1 MDNDDVLAMSTMA
14 FMSKVSFLLS
24 RESSLSANALW
35 ERVRNVEE
43 WPKRTSSVTSAHIDN
58 EGPLAIGSRIIINQP
73 GAPEATWTVTEYV
86 EGNSFTYEMRRSGLI
101 TTAHH
106 VVEAEMPSGSS
117 LTLIFSM
124 QGRLAKVWGFLMGRK
139 IRKFLELEATG
150 LTQPD

>member
-1 MDNDDVLAMSTMA
+1 
-14 FMSKVSFLLS
+14 MSKMSFLLA
-24 RESSLSANALW
+24 RESSLSVDALW
-35 ERVRNVEE
+35 ERVRRVDE
-43 WPKRTSSVTSAHIDN
+43 WPQRTASITSAHIVGD
-58 EGPLAIGSRIIINQP
+58 GPLVLGSRIVINQP
-73 GAPEATWTVTEYV
+73 GAPEATWTVTEYT
-86 EGNSFTYEMRRSGLI
+86 EGNSFVYEMHRAGLV

-106 VVEAEMPSGSS
+106 VVEKESPTGSS

>member
-1 MDNDDVLAMSTMA
+1 MT
-14 FMSKVSFLLS
+14 FMSKVSFLLA
-24 RESSLSANALW
+24 RESPLPADALW
-35 ERVRNVEE
+35 ERVRNIEE
-43 WPKRTSSVTSAHIDN
+43 WPKRTPSVTSAQFDTG
-58 EGPLAIGSRIIINQP
+58 GPLAIGSRIIINQP
-73 GAPEATWTVTEYV
+73 GAPESTWSVTEYV
-86 EGNSFTYEMRRSGLI
+86 EGNSFTYEMRRSGLV

-106 VVEAEMPSGSS
+106 VVEAELPSGSS